1 MASRNDFFRCPH
13 AKEGDLN
20 CWMNLVTST
29 GVLPTVLPLPNL
41 SSDCFACEYFSQ
53 NVVRSK
59 GRRDADR
66 LTFSSLE
73 LFVRQ
78 LHFYQSQL
86 ESTASNLSKRIE
98 ELSILKTV
106 SDALLEAEDLD
117 KSLRL
122 ILTGATAGQA
132 FGFNRAFIFLVN
144 QKKRALEGK
153 MAVGPGDARE
163 AERIWSEL
171 RHKEVTF
178 DLMIKDILDGQIPPD
193 TALSGSVR
201 DIALPLDANLS
212 LISRS
217 LLERKAFNTSSSQLG
232 QIEKKRLHNL
242 LSDKGFAV
250 VPIATERRALGVM
263 VADNL
268 ITGEAILDEDVAAL
282 ETFANEAGIQI
293 ENLLL
298 QKDLLLK
305 LKELKQAHN
314 LLRDNQNY
322 LLKHERWVDMGKVAT
337 TVAHEIKTPL
347 IAIGGHAR
355 RALKS
360 IKNQKLDP
368 HDLEIIVSEVE
379 RLESLTSQILDYSK
393 ETRLSLSRRDLNRI
407 IEETLETLQER
418 LIFSNIQLKT
428 KFSPDIGEIKLDPQ
442 RIKQVLFNL
451 IENAIEA
458 MPQGGNLT
466 VTTKKKKNS
475 VSLEMEDTGKGIAE
489 EDMKTLFLPFCTSKP
504 KGSGLGLPVSKKI
517 IVDHKGTIEVQSQVN
532 VGTRFIII
540 LPSTD

>member
-1 MASRNDFFRCPH
+1 
-13 AKEGDLN
+13 
-20 CWMNLVTST
+20 
-29 GVLPTVLPLPNL
+29 
-41 SSDCFACEYFSQ
+41 
-53 NVVRSK
+53 
-59 GRRDADR
+59 
-66 LTFSSLE
+66 
-73 LFVRQ
+73 
-78 LHFYQSQL
+78 
-86 ESTASNLSKRIE
+86 
-98 ELSILKTV
+98 
-106 SDALLEAEDLD
+106 
-117 KSLRL
+117 
-122 ILTGATAGQA
+122 
-132 FGFNRAFIFLVN
+132 
-144 QKKRALEGK
+144 
-153 MAVGPGDARE
+153 
-163 AERIWSEL
+163 
-171 RHKEVTF
+171 
-178 DLMIKDILDGQIPPD
+178 
-193 TALSGSVR
+193 
-201 DIALPLDANLS
+201 
-212 LISRS
+212 
-217 LLERKAFNTSSSQLG
+217 
-232 QIEKKRLHNL
+232 
-242 LSDKGFAV
+242 
-250 VPIATERRALGVM
+250 
-263 VADNL
+263 
-268 ITGEAILDEDVAAL
+268 
-282 ETFANEAGIQI
+282 
-293 ENLLL
+293 
-298 QKDLLLK
+298 
-305 LKELKQAHN
+305 
-314 LLRDNQNY
+314 
-322 LLKHERWVDMGKVAT
+322 MGKVAT

-466 VTTKKKKNS
+466 VTTRKKKNS

-517 IVDHKGTIEVQSQVN
+517 IVDHKGTIDVQSQVN